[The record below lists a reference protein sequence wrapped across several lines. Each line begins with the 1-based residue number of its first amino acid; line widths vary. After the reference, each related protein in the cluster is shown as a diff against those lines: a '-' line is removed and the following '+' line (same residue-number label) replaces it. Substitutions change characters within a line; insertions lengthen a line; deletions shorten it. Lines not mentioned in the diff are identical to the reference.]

1 MTEHHP
7 FYHASSGTSTT
18 SQEAAIIVT
27 IATQIYEAGAAYRS
41 VEPNMYEVTPDNGCT
56 TLMSAAQFHAVLSLV
71 RSLKSVVMGVQ
82 L

>member
-18 SQEAAIIVT
+18 SQEVDMIAT
-27 IATQIYEAGAAYRS
+27 MATQIYEVGAAYRS
-41 VEPNMYEVTPDNGCT
+41 IEPNIYEVTPDNGCT
-56 TLMSAAQFHAVLSLV
+56 TLMSAHQFHVTLSLV
-71 RSLKSVVMGVQ
+71 QHLKSATMGVQ